1 MTRAELRKLRG
12 RRVQVNEMQSP
23 KCRRS
28 PGSTILSEALP
39 LCSRNEAVF
48 YLSGSDLLGPSHA
61 MMLNDRLDRL
71 HDVAK
76 HLPFE
81 VDDYEAA
88 NAAFCRW
95 LESDTEADHRV
106 VDIWLYCY
114 VQRYVLLRLLRAQDI
129 AAGEADR
136 IIEYVFMRARDQLDR
151 IEEPERFAQWVSVV
165 CKNSFLNG
173 LRRRFTRAPLAEE
186 TLEGEEME
194 SGHSTLADLDRDLVR
209 HTVRRAIGRLPSAL
223 QPIAELRLLEGRS
236 YKHIA
241 AATEHPLPTVR
252 TYMAKAVGRLRA
264 DPAMRILAES
274 LDLLPASAPIPTSPS
289 VTPSV

>member
-12 RRVQVNEMQSP
+12 RRVQVNETKYP
-23 KCRRS
+23 KCRLT
-28 PGSTILSEALP
+28 PGSTILSEP
-39 LCSRNEAVF
+39 PSLCSRKSPVF
-48 YLSGSDLLGPSHA
+48 YLSGPDALSPSRA
-61 MMLNDRLDRL
+61 MMLNDQLDRL
-71 HDVAK
+71 RAVAE
-76 HLPFE
+76 HLPFD

-95 LESDTEADHRV
+95 TVSSTEADHQV

-114 VQRYVLLRLLRAQDI
+114 VQRYVLLRLLRDQTV

-136 IIEYVFMRARDQLDR
+136 IIEYVFMRARGQLDR

-173 LRRRFTRAPLAEE
+173 LRRRFTRTALDEAA
-186 TLEGEEME
+186 LLDEGTE
-194 SGHSTLADLDRDLVR
+194 SSASAMADLDRDLVR
-209 HTVRRAIGRLPSAL
+209 HTVRRAISRLPDAL
-223 QPIAELRLLEGRS
+223 QPVAELRLLEGRS

-252 TYMAKAVGRLRA
+252 TYMAKALTRLRG
-264 DPAMRILAES
+264 DPALQMLARS
-274 LDLLPASAPIPTSPS
+274 LDFLSEPAGTHTSPS
-289 VTPSV
+289 V